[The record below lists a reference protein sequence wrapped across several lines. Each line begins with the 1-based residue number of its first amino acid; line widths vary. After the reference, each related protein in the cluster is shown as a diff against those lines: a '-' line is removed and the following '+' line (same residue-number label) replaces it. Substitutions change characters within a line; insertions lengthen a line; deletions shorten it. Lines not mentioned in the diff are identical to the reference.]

1 MERKKLMLAG
11 GLLLM
16 AGVMFVGLQKM
27 NQPVERI
34 VEVTKEAPVVENVQQ
49 NFVLVAI
56 SDVPR
61 GRRIAPEMLDWQAWP
76 AESVVP
82 SFIVQET
89 RPQAI
94 KELTGSVVRS
104 DIFTGEP
111 INQSKIVRSGDNGLM
126 AALLE
131 PGMRAV
137 TTRVSTDSAAG
148 GFIMPGDRVDIVMT
162 RQLPRENRTAGRNI
176 NQYAA
181 STIFE
186 NVKVLAMNQ
195 TYSTGPTS
203 PAALNSVSFATF
215 ELNQQDAELL
225 EEAAEMGTISL
236 TLRGI
241 RKGPTAKSQ
250 ARMISEEAQEAST
263 MIVYRNGRQTQV
275 AVRGQ

>member
-1 MERKKLMLAG
+1 MERKKALLAG
-11 GLLLM
+11 GLLAL
-16 AGVMFVGLQKM
+16 AGVMFVGLQNL

-34 VEVTKEAPVVENVQQ
+34 VEVTREAPVVEEVKQS
-49 NFVLVAI
+49 FVLVSIA
-56 SDVPR
+56 DVGR
-61 GRRIAPEMLDWQAWP
+61 GGRITEEMLDWQAWP
-76 AESVVP
+76 TESIAP

-94 KELTGSVVRS
+94 PELTGSVVRS

-111 INQSKIVRSGDNGLM
+111 INMSKIVRAGDNGLM

-162 RQLPRENRTAGRNI
+162 RQLPRDGNRAGRVA
-176 NQYAA
+176 QYAA
-181 STIFE
+181 TTIFD

-195 TYSTGPTS
+195 TYATGPAS

-225 EEAAEMGTISL
+225 EEMAKTGTISL

-241 RKGPTAKSQ
+241 RKGPAARSQ
-250 ARMISEEAQEAST
+250 ATTVREEAGEAST
-263 MIVYRNGRQTQV
+263 LVVYRDGNQTQV

>member
-1 MERKKLMLAG
+1 MERKKALLAG
-11 GLLLM
+11 GLLAL

-34 VEVTKEAPVVENVQQ
+34 VEVTKEAPVVEEVKQS
-49 NFVLVAI
+49 FVLVSIA
-56 SDVPR
+56 DVGR
-61 GRRIAPEMLDWQAWP
+61 GDRITEEMLDWQAWP
-76 AESVVP
+76 NESIAP

-89 RPQAI
+89 QPQAI
-94 KELTGSVVRS
+94 PELVGSVVRS
-104 DIFTGEP
+104 DIYTGEP
-111 INQSKIVRSGDNGLM
+111 MNMSKIVRAGDSGLM

-162 RQLPRENRTAGRNI
+162 RQLPRDRGEGAQLA
-176 NQYAA
+176 QYAA
-181 STIFE
+181 TTIFQ

-195 TYSTGPTS
+195 TFSTGPDS
-203 PAALNSVSFATF
+203 PAALGAVSFATF
-215 ELNQQDAELL
+215 ELNQRDAELL
-225 EEAAEMGTISL
+225 EEMSKAGTISL

-241 RKGPTAKSQ
+241 RKGPTARSQ
-250 ARMISEEAQEAST
+250 ATTVREEAAEAST
-263 MIVYRNGRQTQV
+263 LVVYRDGKQTQV